1 MVLSKAAMKELS
13 AHLPFT
19 QLRFHC
25 RKQQGRT
32 FHVTT
37 VLNSTGEAV
46 VRYFSDQTNDLPA
59 SCGSFVRMSDDNSRL
74 AEKCE
79 QWGYEDSSRHVG
91 KWSKDDVTG
100 SRRMYNNPIFIE
112 GEHQWRLVGEKLLC
126 DDSATHII
134 QISPSDFWKIYAR

>member
-1 MVLSKAAMKELS
+1 MNELS

-25 RKQQGRT
+25 SKQQGRT

-46 VRYFSDQTNDLPA
+46 VQYFSDQTDVLPA
-59 SCGSFVRMSDDNSRL
+59 SCGSFVRMSDDNSHL

-79 QWGYEDSSRHVG
+79 QWGYDGSPHVG
-91 KWSKDDVTG
+91 KWSKDDVNG
-100 SRRMYNNPIFIE
+100 KRRMYNNPIFIE
-112 GEHQWRLVGEKLLC
+112 DEHQWRLVKEQRLC
-126 DDSATHII
+126 DDSTTHFI
-134 QISPSDFWKIYAR
+134 QNSPDDFWKIYAR